1 MTQENK
7 PVIQV
12 KGLFQAGIVVRD
24 LKKSIQLYE
33 ELLGIGPWQEME
45 IKREMFTSMTT
56 NGKPVEKACFLTGM
70 AMAGSIQLELIQP
83 VEGDLPYSDFLTQ
96 HGEGLH
102 HVGHIHVP
110 NVDAAVRHLEARGFP
125 CIFAGVSPRTRFA
138 YVDMSRALGVIVELI
153 EAP

>member
-7 PVIQV
+7 PLIQV
-12 KGLFQAGIVVRD
+12 KELFQAGIVVRD
-24 LKKSIQLYE
+24 LKKSIELYE
-33 ELLGIGPWQEME
+33 KLLGIGPWQTYNAGEML
-45 IKREMFTSMTT
+45 TSLTYK
-56 NGKPVEKACFLTGM
+56 GKLVENPSFLVGI
-70 AMAGSIQLELIQP
+70 AMSGHMQVELIQP
-83 VEGDLPYSDFLTQ
+83 LSEDLPYSDFLKE

-110 NVDAAVRHLEARGFP
+110 DMDAALRDLEAQGFP

-153 EAP
+153 ETP